1 MVDVEALA
9 ERARGVAERSR
20 VRMALRVALIVAPLA
35 CIPIAGGA
43 DAAACACL
51 GLVLFAAAALFRWS
65 DRGGRDAVATGL
77 ALGAIPL
84 LAAVG
89 LRACGVE
96 CAELWS
102 FGEAEAACFVAGAVA
117 GSSVSLLVP
126 RASRDRRRRWLIT
139 LVVTSLTSA
148 LGCVALGTVGVISTL
163 VALIASATVVWIP
176 VSLRAS

>member
-9 ERARGVAERSR
+9 ERAHRVAERSR
-20 VRMALRVALIVAPLA
+20 VRMALRVVLVVAPLA

-51 GLVLFAAAALFRWS
+51 GLVLLAATAMFRWS
-65 DRGGRDAVATGL
+65 DRGGRDAVTTGL

-84 LAAVG
+84 LAAVA
-89 LRACGVE
+89 LRACGVQ
-96 CAELWS
+96 CAALWS
-102 FGEAEAACFVAGAVA
+102 FGEAEAACFAAGAVA
-117 GSSVSLLVP
+117 GVAASLLVA

-139 LVVTSLTSA
+139 LAVASLTSA
-148 LGCVALGTVGVISTL
+148 LGCIGLGTAGVISTL
-163 VALIASATVVWIP
+163 VALIASATAVWIP